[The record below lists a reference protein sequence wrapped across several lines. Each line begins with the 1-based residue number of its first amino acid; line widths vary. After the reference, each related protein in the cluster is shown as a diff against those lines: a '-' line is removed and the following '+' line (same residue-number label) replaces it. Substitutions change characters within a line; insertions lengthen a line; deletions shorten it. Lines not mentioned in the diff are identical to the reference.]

1 MESDL
6 IVFQIQGVEGD
17 AIAQVLNLYDEVVG
31 ELKSVQTVQQV
42 QARDLLN
49 SVLLQVE
56 CK

>member
-17 AIAQVLNLYDEVVG
+17 TIAQVLNLYDEVIG

-42 QARDLLN
+42 QA
-49 SVLLQVE
+49 
-56 CK
+56 

>member
-17 AIAQVLNLYDEVVG
+17 AIAQVLNLYDEVIG

-42 QARDLLN
+42 QA
-49 SVLLQVE
+49 
-56 CK
+56 